1 MMTKRTYSDLSKLK
15 SFEERFDYLKLDG
28 SVGEETFGFDRYLN
42 QALYSSKEWKHVK
55 NQVIIRDEGC
65 DLGISGNKIN
75 RKAII
80 HHMNPITREQ
90 IENRDPEIFNPEY
103 LITVSHSTHNAIH
116 YGDKDLLARQAPV
129 ERKQGDTVP
138 WR

>member
-1 MMTKRTYSDLSKLK
+1 MTKRTYSDLSKLK

-28 SVGEETFGFDRYLN
+28 AVGEETFGFDRYLN
-42 QALYSSKEWKHVK
+42 QALYSSKEWKHIK

-75 RKAII
+75 KKAII

>member
-1 MMTKRTYSDLSKLK
+1 MTKRTYSDLSKLK

-28 SVGEETFGFDRYLN
+28 AVGEETFGFDRYLN

>member
-1 MMTKRTYSDLSKLK
+1 MTKRTYSDLSKLK

-28 SVGEETFGFDRYLN
+28 VVGEETFGFDRYLN
-42 QALYSSKEWKHVK
+42 QALYSSKEWKHIK

>member
-28 SVGEETFGFDRYLN
+28 AVGEETFGFDRYLN
-42 QALYSSKEWKHVK
+42 QALYSSKEWKHIK